1 MLTSPIKNQ
10 RVALESNHFPSRLM
24 VLALGLTRPLE
35 QALYESFRVVEAA
48 NLEDAVRR
56 LAEEEVAVLVLGPL
70 LTADEALSVL
80 SRQFTNSPGPLPV
93 AVLFCAGS
101 KPELFQA
108 LVDEGHIFY
117 MARAEIAS
125 EQLES
130 IVVCAAARFRHR
142 LREHHDP
149 WTAPAARIDLLL
161 EFCIRLPMQ
170 ADLPNAAALLIE
182 TARESISAE
191 FVQYF
196 AYSPED
202 DTLTPADAVNHK
214 GWSESAAAGLAAFVA
229 RTGEPIRLEC
239 AGLDPRYDA
248 ETDSLGNSDDVR
260 FLAEPVISPKGAPIG
275 VITAIRG
282 GRSRAFSEEDAH
294 TLELLAECAAP
305 TLGQILLQNRI
316 QALLIQRTAASGPDS
331 DVFREEALEYHARS
345 WDQHGEVLK
354 TLPSWLRTV
363 YWVMLGLVLAGL
375 LALVAIPELRKIF
388 GKAG

>member
-1 MLTSPIKNQ
+1 MLTSPIKNL

-24 VLALGLTRPLE
+24 VLTLGLAGPLE
-35 QALYESFRVVEAA
+35 PALYESFRVIEAA
-48 NLEDAVRR
+48 NCEDAVRR
-56 LAEEEVAVLVLGPL
+56 LAEEEVAVFVLGPL
-70 LTADEALSVL
+70 LTANEALSVL
-80 SRQFTNSPGPLPV
+80 SCHFTNSPGPLPV
-93 AVLFCAGS
+93 VVLFCAGS

-117 MARAEIAS
+117 MARAEIES
-125 EQLES
+125 EQLQS
-130 IVVCAAARFRHR
+130 LVVCAAARFRRR
-142 LREHHDP
+142 LQEQRDP

-182 TARESISAE
+182 AARELISAE

-196 AYSPED
+196 AYSQED

-229 RTGEPIRLEC
+229 RTGEPIRIEC

-275 VITAIRG
+275 IITAIRG

-294 TLELLAECAAP
+294 NLELLAECAAP
-305 TLGQILLQNRI
+305 TLSQILLQNRI
-316 QALLIQRTAASGPDS
+316 QALLIQRTAASGPGS
-331 DVFREEALEYHARS
+331 DVFREEALEYRVRS

-354 TLPSWLRTV
+354 TLPPWLRTV